1 MQTSS
6 RFVTAIACPGERAI
20 VCSSAQTAAGDY
32 RMLTEP
38 FWQNEP
44 SMSADSGW
52 HPAAVW
58 LLRSTT
64 P

>member
-6 RFVTAIACPGERAI
+6 RFVTAIAPLGEHAI
-20 VCSSAQTAAGDY
+20 VCSNAQTAAGDS
-32 RMLTEP
+32 RMLIRP

-52 HPAAVW
+52 RPAAVW